1 MARPVDGGRCRGANR
16 RTQRSE
22 IVGALPQRQ
31 SSITSCVGNNRRQ
44 NGARVALTVWRE
56 PHAGGIWQ
64 RNPGHD
70 TTSVPNMS
78 SLPSV
83 SVGSESVTPLFASP
97 TRSRRCD
104 PEAGVPGIADGT
116 TEASVDQLRHIY
128 WVREQNGRKVPALSQ
143 ADRFAPPTCNRRR
156 GNAPEVAA
164 AYIFST
170 ICSRMRDHAHYNTV

>member
-1 MARPVDGGRCRGANR
+1 VPCRSGSR
-16 RTQRSE
+16 RSRLALATIGDRTAH
-22 IVGALPQRQ
+22 ALPSLCGVNRTPAGFGNAIPGTTRQ
-31 SSITSCVGNNRRQ
+31 VFQTCHPSLRSQ
-44 NGARVALTVWRE
+44 LAA
-56 PHAGGIWQ
+56 
-64 RNPGHD
+64 NP
-70 TTSVPNMS
+70 
-78 SLPSV
+78 LR
-83 SVGSESVTPLFASP
+83 LCFASP